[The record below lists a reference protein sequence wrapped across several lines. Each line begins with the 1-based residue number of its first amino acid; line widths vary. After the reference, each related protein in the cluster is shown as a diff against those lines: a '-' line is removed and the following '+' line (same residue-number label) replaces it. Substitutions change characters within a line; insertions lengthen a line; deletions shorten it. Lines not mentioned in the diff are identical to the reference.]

1 MPELPEVETVRRG
14 LVPVLEGHRLTRVIA
29 RRADLRRPLPP
40 DLGQRLTG
48 RLVERLE
55 RRAKYLLWRIE
66 GGDVVILHLG
76 MSGRVKVFAADPP
89 DEERHDHIIF
99 ETADGAVVRFCDP
112 RRFGSLDLCTTGELA
127 AHPLLRDLGV
137 EPLESGFDAAY
148 LAARLAGKTG
158 PIKAALM
165 DQRVIAGL
173 GNIYVCEALF
183 RAGISP
189 LRRAGSVAGLRAER
203 LAKAIRSVLGE
214 AIAAGGSSLRD
225 HRRPDGE
232 LGYFQHRFAVYDREG
247 HACPACAKDACPG
260 IRRIVQAG
268 RSTFY
273 CSARQR

>member
-14 LVPVLEGHRLTRVIA
+14 LVPVLEGRRLTRVIA

-48 RLVERLE
+48 RRVERLE

-76 MSGRVKVFAADPP
+76 MSGRVKVFTADPP
-89 DEERHDHIIF
+89 AEERHDHLIF
-99 ETADGAVVRFCDP
+99 ETEDGVVVRFCDP
-112 RRFGSLDLCTTGELA
+112 RRFGSLDLSSAADLA
-127 AHPLLRDLGV
+127 GHPLLRDLGV
-137 EPLESGFDAAY
+137 EPLEPGFDAAY
-148 LAARLAGKTG
+148 LARRLAGKTG
-158 PIKAALM
+158 PIKAALL

-189 LRRAGSVAGLRAER
+189 LRRAGSIVGIRATR
-203 LAKAIRSVLGE
+203 LAAAIRSVLGE

-232 LGYFQHRFAVYDREG
+232 LGYFQHSFAVYDREG
-247 HACPACAKDACPG
+247 HACPACAQGACPG
-260 IRRIVQAG
+260 VRRIVQAG

>member
-14 LVPVLEGHRLTRVIA
+14 LVSVLEGRRLARVIA
-29 RRADLRRPLPP
+29 RRGDLRWPLPP

-48 RLVERLE
+48 RRVERLE

-76 MSGRVKVFAADPP
+76 MSGRVKVFTADPP
-89 DEERHDHIIF
+89 AEERHDHLIF
-99 ETADGAVVRFCDP
+99 ETEDGAVVRFCDP
-112 RRFGSLDLCTTGELA
+112 RRFGSLDLTTDGELA
-127 AHPLLRDLGV
+127 GHALLRNLGP
-137 EPLESGFDAAY
+137 EPLETGFDAAY
-148 LAARLAGKTG
+148 LARRLTGKTG

-165 DQRVIAGL
+165 DQRLVAGL

-189 LRRAGSVAGLRAER
+189 RRRAGSLSVPRLER
-203 LAKAIRSVLGE
+203 LAEAVRAVLGE
-214 AIAAGGSSLRD
+214 AIVAGGSTLRD

-247 HACPACAKDACPG
+247 QACPACTRGACPG
-260 IRRIVQAG
+260 VRRIVQAG

-273 CSARQR
+273 CPARQR